1 MTKAMMQKAGFT
13 DAKKIGVKPRLI
25 VSVSGHEK
33 QGKSHFAMTAPGP
46 IAYFNADI
54 GMEGGVGKF
63 TDDKEIHVLE
73 VARVENEETDA
84 EDEWDRFEKA
94 YKAMLRSNY
103 IRTMVMDTATEIWEL
118 LRMARFGRLTQVMPY
133 QYGPVNAEYR
143 ALIREAFNWDK
154 NLVLLHK
161 MKEVYSGNGPKAA
174 PTGEWTRSGFKDTGY
189 LVQVNATID
198 HYAVEGFSL
207 TIEDCRHD
215 PELMGFELE
224 GDMCNF
230 QGLGAVVLPMLS
242 PDTWE

>member
-54 GMEGGVGKF
+54 GMEGVVGKF
-63 TDDKEIHVLE
+63 TGDKEIHVLE

-84 EDEWDRFEKA
+84 EDEWDRFETA
-94 YKAMLRSNY
+94 FKAMLRSNY
-103 IRTMVMDTATEIWEL
+103 IRTMVVDTATEVWEL

-189 LVQVNATID
+189 LVQVNAQID
-198 HYAVEGFSL
+198 HYDEEGFTL
-207 TIEDCRHD
+207 TIQDCRHD
-215 PELMGFELE
+215 PDLMGFELE

-230 QGLGAVVLPMLS
+230 QGLGAVVLPMLP